1 MPGPIQIAT
10 MSLRMLVL
18 LGAIAFSG
26 SAAPPE
32 VRTFDG
38 DPVGQ
43 TPPGFSLAMAR
54 GMGPARWTVERAG
67 ANGLL
72 AHHETAAGQGFA
84 LAVLEGPPRRSVE
97 LSARIRLVG
106 GARAAGLVWHYQD
119 EDNHYL
125 ARLDLRAQDLAVYRV
140 VRGNRVRLEDEDD
153 LELDPD
159 AWYTL
164 KVRHDG
170 PRIRVYLAGIRVID
184 DFDRSRPVQGRVGL
198 WSQVDTT
205 AWFDDVRVRAVEQHD
220 R

>member
-1 MPGPIQIAT
+1 MNSGCSSA
-10 MSLRMLVL
+10 RRHRL
-18 LGAIAFSG
+18 LWER
-26 SAAPPE
+26 SAAGGAY
-32 VRTFDG
+32 VRRRPG
-38 DPVGQ
+38 RQ
-43 TPPGFSLAMAR
+43 TPPDSPWRWLGAWGRR
-54 GMGPARWTVERAG
+54 GGSSSGRRQR
-67 ANGLL
+67 LL

-125 ARLDLRAQDLAVYRV
+125 ARSTCEAGPRVYRV
-140 VRGNRVRLEDEDD
+140 VRGTGAARDEDD

-164 KVRHDG
+164 KSATTVRASGVSGGHQG
-170 PRIRVYLAGIRVID
+170 HRRLRPFA
-184 DFDRSRPVQGRVGL
+184 PVQGRVDSGRR
-198 WSQVDTT
+198 STRRPGST
-205 AWFDDVRVRAVEQHD
+205 IFAFGGGAHD